1 LVPARPGCG
10 QTPKS
15 IKKKA
20 RMAHGKPYHFYP
32 TSFVLNP
39 GNPLI
44 LKILV
49 PTGKEKKS
57 PSGQPEFT

>member
-1 LVPARPGCG
+1 MKNDEKKEKGENCAEFQKTVTRNKGYRR

-20 RMAHGKPYHFYP
+20 RMEHGKPYHFYP
-32 TSFVLNP
+32 

-44 LKILV
+44 L
-49 PTGKEKKS
+49 
-57 PSGQPEFT
+57 